1 MAADVA
7 CGLAYLAQNK
17 YVHRSD
23 TEHKTSTLYS
33 SSTAGTWRAETVL
46 LTRIK
51 M

>member
-23 TEHKTSTLYS
+23 MEHKTSNNILPQLQGPGVQKLS
-33 SSTAGTWRAETVL
+33 C
-46 LTRIK
+46 
-51 M
+51 

>member
-23 TEHKTSTLYS
+23 MKNSTGHEYS
-33 SSTAGTWRAETVL
+33 PRIASTAETWRAETVW
-46 LTRIK
+46 
-51 M
+51 

>member
-23 TEHKTSTLYS
+23 MENNTSNEYS
-33 SSTAGTWRAETVL
+33 L
-46 LTRIK
+46 LTSLQLQGPGVQK
-51 M
+51 LSG